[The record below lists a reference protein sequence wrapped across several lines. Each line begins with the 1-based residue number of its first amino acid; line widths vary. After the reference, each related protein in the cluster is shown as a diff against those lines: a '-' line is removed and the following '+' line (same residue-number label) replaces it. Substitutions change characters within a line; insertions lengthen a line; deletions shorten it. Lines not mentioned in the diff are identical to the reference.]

1 MEQPQSKVP
10 PSAPFALHPVVPA
23 LRASIATS
31 LVWFHHHLRNE
42 TTLNMPDQQEHI
54 EVVRCRQRP
63 PLTPISELTGDKR
76 GANNSSDD
84 EMCVQTLIPP

>member
-1 MEQPQSKVP
+1 
-10 PSAPFALHPVVPA
+10 
-23 LRASIATS
+23 
-31 LVWFHHHLRNE
+31 
-42 TTLNMPDQQEHI
+42 MPDQQEHI